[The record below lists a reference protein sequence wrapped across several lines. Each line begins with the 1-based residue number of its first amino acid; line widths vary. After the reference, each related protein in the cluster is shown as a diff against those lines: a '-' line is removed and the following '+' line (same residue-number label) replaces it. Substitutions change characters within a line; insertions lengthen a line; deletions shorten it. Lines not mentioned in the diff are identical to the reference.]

1 MLFFLN
7 LLSFLHMINDVC
19 YSDWASRCLSGKNLP
34 AVQETQVQ
42 ALDQEDPLEKEM
54 VIHSS
59 NLAWEILWTELP
71 GGLQDMGSKRI
82 RPDLVTKQQQ
92 QLRISFREN
101 WRFSDVPISFH
112 LLLIFWYPHG
122 ILCGP
127 TPSTEVLLIWR
138 LTSN

>member
-1 MLFFLN
+1 
-7 LLSFLHMINDVC
+7 
-19 YSDWASRCLSGKNLP
+19 
-34 AVQETQVQ
+34 
-42 ALDQEDPLEKEM
+42 M

-127 TPSTEVLLIWR
+127 TPSTEVLLIW
-138 LTSN
+138 